1 MSTSF
6 SWGQSGLNK
15 SRFEAYTKLLR
26 LRNGGQVEESS
37 DFSER
42 PDDDIEL
49 TDPSDGTESL
59 RVHNLSHVDNSRLKR
74 AFLDRLS
81 ELVANSKGGHHV
93 SAALMVEWPD
103 RVDVLVAR
111 NSGFKPDDPSV
122 RMLERLSSGLREIS
136 RIGLTDS
143 KLHRS
148 RAEKLWASLV
158 DWYKPRLMDYIVQAK
173 LALKKCNLDGLTAD
187 PPTSQATSPQVQTSP
202 LPSKLRELYDTLNNT
217 PRLSTKA
224 GLEGVILLA
233 YHICYLFPESE
244 FKQITKDKSG
254 IRSIRNALGFLGRLQ
269 SCFNTLI
276 NATERLSNFDG
287 LRIVPVTIP
296 PNKPQSKAPNNKW
309 SAVET
314 FASLNLRLD
323 DQSVENVIGSG
334 NAKGKDAWTKGR
346 LLQKFD
352 KLKSSVSEVHA
363 EVQLVLGLAQH
374 SHVGGAVLRYIGCS
388 KRGCFLCSK
397 FVHGYGSFTT
407 PGSHGKLYHL
417 WSVPEVSVISDSES
431 AQLAAAVG
439 STEKAMRN
447 LILNKKKDHLA
458 HVAESTVGGS
468 SVASTVRRF
477 GDQHL
482 MDLVSR
488 HLESQREAAMTRSAA
503 TDDTESHLDHIIEEP
518 LDSDFGRQDES
529 AVLDPNHDSTAGEC
543 EICETETTRRCS
555 FCNRGWFCTA
565 NCQEKMSTY
574 HLAKCSAR
582 SLTTADIL
590 CRDAIADEMP
600 SDPQTRDDFGFSR
613 CRTWHEESHLLG
625 MYRGMVALSDDVHAH
640 EVHEWRVQG
649 VLADKIDE
657 FYLKIPE
664 RRRGSYY
671 PWFARNKHL
680 LDPSVPPVD
689 TAGKDNPLL
698 RAIELAK
705 PYLDPADREK
715 DFRDLEPP
723 AKRYCFVFFA
733 MALETSRPNPG
744 WEELDMWYDFG
755 FATCADEYDEGGLGS
770 LYNRLVGGNKYFEDY
785 NRSLG
790 IAPDRKMPSQQPC
803 PFSDFWRA
811 WEVRSLPRLFDRY
824 GLGGGAHLRHFLSF
838 PADRPRPSVW
848 RLRHML
854 ALDDNTPLGGFPEI
868 EAAAREYGFTA
879 GLDAR
884 TKIELLQ
891 FYRKLLNRGDALE
904 IHAAKTRG
912 NLLEYSGKCLAD
924 IDERV
929 KEVLKRLR

>member
-1 MSTSF
+1 MSISF
-6 SWGQSGLNK
+6 SWAQSGLNK

-49 TDPSDGTESL
+49 ADPSDGTESV
-59 RVHNLSHVDNSRLKR
+59 RVRNLSHVDNSRLKR
-74 AFLDRLS
+74 TFLDRLS

-122 RMLERLSSGLREIS
+122 RMLERLSSELREIS
-136 RIGLTDS
+136 RIGLADS
-143 KLHRS
+143 KAS
-148 RAEKLWASLV
+148 AVAENLWTSLV
-158 DWYKPRLMDYIVQAK
+158 EWYKPRLMDYIVQAK
-173 LALKKCNLDGLTAD
+173 LALKKCNLDGLTGD
-187 PPTSQATSPQVQTSP
+187 SSTSQIKGPQVQASP
-202 LPSKLRELYDTLNNT
+202 LPSKLKELYDALNNT
-217 PRLSTKA
+217 PLLSTKT
-224 GLEGVILLA
+224 GLEEVILLA
-233 YHICYLFPESE
+233 YHICYLHPESE
-244 FKQITKDKSG
+244 FEQIKDKSG
-254 IRSIRNALGFLGRLQ
+254 IRSARNALGFLGRFQ

-276 NATERLSNFDG
+276 NATERLSNFEG
-287 LRIVPVTIP
+287 LRIVPVTIQ
-296 PNKPQSKAPNNKW
+296 PNRPQSKAPDAKW

-314 FASLNLRLD
+314 FASLTLRLD
-323 DQSVENVIGSG
+323 DQSAEKVIGSG
-334 NAKGKDAWTKGR
+334 NTKSKDTWTKGK

-388 KRGCFLCSK
+388 KRSCFLCSK
-397 FVHGYGSFTT
+397 FVRGYGSFTT
-407 PGSHGKLYHL
+407 RGSHGKLYNL
-417 WSVPEVSVISDSES
+417 WSVPEVSVISDAEA
-431 AQLAAAVG
+431 AQLAAAV
-439 STEKAMRN
+439 SATEKAMRN

-468 SVASTVRRF
+468 SVATAVRQF
-477 GDQHL
+477 GNQHL

-488 HLESQREAAMTRSAA
+488 HLESQREAAMARSTT
-503 TDDTESHLDHIIEEP
+503 TDNTETHLDDIREEP
-518 LDSDFGRQDES
+518 PESDFGRQDDG
-529 AVLDPNHDSTAGEC
+529 AVPDPNQESTAGEC
-543 EICETETTRRCS
+543 EICETETARRCS
-555 FCNRGWFCTA
+555 FCSRGWFCSA
-565 NCQEKMSTY
+565 NCQERMSMY

-613 CRTWHEESHLLG
+613 CRTRHEESHLLG
-625 MYRGMVALSDDVHAH
+625 MYRGMVALSDDVHAN
-640 EVHEWRVQG
+640 EVHEWRVKG
-649 VLADKIDE
+649 ILADKIDE

-664 RRRGSYY
+664 RHRGSYY

-680 LDPSVPPVD
+680 LDPAVPPID

-705 PYLDPADREK
+705 PYLDAADRDK
-715 DFRDLEPP
+715 DFRELEPP

-733 MALETSRPNPG
+733 MALESSRPNPG

-770 LYNRLVGGNKYFEDY
+770 LYNRLLGGNKYFEDY

-790 IAPDRKMPSQQPC
+790 VAPDRRMPSQQPC

-811 WEVRSLPRLFDRY
+811 WEARSLPRLFDRY
-824 GLGGGAHLRHFLSF
+824 GLGGSAHLRHFLSF
-838 PADRPRPSVW
+838 PAGKPRPSVW

-868 EAAAREYGFTA
+868 EAAAREYGFTPA
-879 GLDAR
+879 LDAR

-891 FYRKLLNRGDALE
+891 FYRKLINRGDALE
-904 IHAAKTRG
+904 IHSARARG
-912 NLLEYSGKCLAD
+912 NLLEYARKCLPD
-924 IDERV
+924 IDGRV
-929 KEVLKRLR
+929 REVLKRLR